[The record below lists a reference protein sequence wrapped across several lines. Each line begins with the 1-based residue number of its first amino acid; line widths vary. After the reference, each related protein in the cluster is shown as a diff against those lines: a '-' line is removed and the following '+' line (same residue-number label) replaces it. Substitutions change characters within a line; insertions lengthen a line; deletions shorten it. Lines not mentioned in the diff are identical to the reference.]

1 MESSIDMAYVTFLL
15 FLVLVERRVTGVK
28 TIKTL
33 IKQQELITKQA
44 EKINLYMKFQ
54 MKRLEFRQ
62 NNFCIE
68 CSKII
73 PNQQTHPGLPK
84 GQQVACDRGPAQST
98 G

>member
-15 FLVLVERRVTGVK
+15 FLVVVERRVTGVK

-33 IKQQELITKQA
+33 VKQQELITKQA

-54 MKRLEFRQ
+54 MRRLEFQQ

-73 PNQQTHPGLPK
+73 PNQQTLGMCLVCYEK
-84 GQQVACDRGPAQST
+84 IFESK
-98 G
+98 

>member
-15 FLVLVERRVTGVK
+15 FLVVVERRVTGVK

-33 IKQQELITKQA
+33 VKQQELITKQA

-54 MKRLEFRQ
+54 MRRLEFRQ
-62 NNFCIE
+62 NSFCIE

-73 PNQQTHPGLPK
+73 PNQQTLGMCLVCYEK
-84 GQQVACDRGPAQST
+84 IFESK
-98 G
+98 

>member
-1 MESSIDMAYVTFLL
+1 METSIDMAYVTFLL
-15 FLVLVERRVTGVK
+15 FLVVIERRVTGVK

-62 NNFCIE
+62 NNVCIE
-68 CSKII
+68 CSKMI
-73 PNQQTHPGLPK
+73 PNQQTLGMCLICYEK
-84 GQQVACDRGPAQST
+84 IFESK
-98 G
+98 